1 LIEIVDYDR
10 AWPEQFEAEA
20 NRIRATMGGL
30 ALRIEHVGS
39 TSIPGIAAKPV
50 IDIQV
55 SVASLETLDGY
66 VELLAR
72 QGYAHIPFG
81 TVDAV
86 YPFFRKPDAW
96 PSTHHIHLCVLGSE
110 HERRHLAF
118 RDYLRAHPAIAARY
132 VDLKRRLAAAHDGT
146 SLESRERYSLAKTP
160 FIERVLEQARAA
172 GYPRTSAPAA
182 EK

>member
-1 LIEIVDYDR
+1 MIEIVVYDR
-10 AWPEQFEAEA
+10 KWPEQFETEA
-20 NRIRATMGGL
+20 TRIRDAMVGL

-39 TSIPGIAAKPV
+39 TAVPGIAAKPV

-55 SVASLETLDGY
+55 SVASLDDLDVY
-66 VELLAR
+66 AAPLAR
-72 QGYAHIPFG
+72 LGYAHIPFG
-81 TVDAV
+81 AVDAV

-96 PSTHHIHLCVLGSE
+96 PSTHHIHLCVRGSE

-132 VDLKRRLAAAHDGT
+132 VALKRRLAAAHDGT

-160 FIERVLEQARAA
+160 FINRVLEQALAA
-172 GYPRTSAPAA
+172 GYPRARDPAA
-182 EK
+182 